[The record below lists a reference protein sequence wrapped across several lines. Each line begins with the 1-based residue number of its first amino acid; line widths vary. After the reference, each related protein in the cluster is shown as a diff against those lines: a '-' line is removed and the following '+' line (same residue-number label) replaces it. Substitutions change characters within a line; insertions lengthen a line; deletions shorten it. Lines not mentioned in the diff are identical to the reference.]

1 MLAGELPAAVL
12 AAQCEIGGGVEHQLD
27 AIIASPHK
35 DTGRMPLQLTRQQL
49 LLRGSMRRERPAR
62 SARTALRPL
71 ALPRRGRKR
80 RGISGRRTVM
90 TRK

>member
-1 MLAGELPAAVL
+1 MLAGELPAAML
-12 AAQCEIGGGVEHQLD
+12 AAQCEIGGQLE
-27 AIIASPHK
+27 AIIASPHM

-49 LLRGSMRRERPAR
+49 LLRESMRWERPAG

-71 ALPRRGRKR
+71 PLPRRGRKR
-80 RGISGRRTVM
+80 RGISGSRTVM